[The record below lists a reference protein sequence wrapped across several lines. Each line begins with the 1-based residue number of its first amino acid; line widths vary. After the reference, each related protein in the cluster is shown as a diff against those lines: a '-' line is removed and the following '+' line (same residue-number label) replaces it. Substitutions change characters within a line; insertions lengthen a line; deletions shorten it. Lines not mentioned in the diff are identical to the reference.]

1 MTGVLWLA
9 DGRVGV
15 FDCGFTLPY
24 RAWLEVV
31 GTGGTVF
38 VPDLWLPA
46 ARATYQV
53 RREGRPVEEAAV
65 ESHDQIAHM
74 LDDFGRAMLRGEPER
89 PPAEE
94 AGRTLRVLDAPC
106 LSARGSREGAVGR
119 INGTSYHGACRRA
132 DPALP

>member
-46 ARATYQV
+46 WRATYQV
-53 RREGRPVEEAAV
+53 RREGRPVEEIAG
-65 ESHDQIAHM
+65 EGHDQIAHM
-74 LDDFGRAMLRGEPER
+74 LDDFGRAVLPGEPVR

-94 AGRTLRVLDAPC
+94 AVRKLPVLAA
-106 LSARGSREGAVGR
+106 LAHSALEG
-119 INGTSYHGACRRA
+119 
-132 DPALP
+132 PELPVLPIHS